1 MNNVFAQQLTLPG
14 NGAKRE
20 TISGPPGF
28 DFANS
33 KIGDV
38 VGAAVPYVFGFAG
51 LALLLIL
58 IRAGYTFLTSAG
70 DAKKLEMGKQQ
81 LTYALVGF
89 LIIFSSFWIVTL
101 VGTILGFE
109 EITGVF
115 Q

>member
-1 MNNVFAQQLTLPG
+1 MNKVYAQIVNFPG
-14 NGAKRE
+14 GSV
-20 TISGPPGF
+20 SGPPTFALPLRGF
-28 DFANS
+28 V
-33 KIGDV
+33 GHV
-38 VGAAVPYVFGFAG
+38 VTAAIPYVFGFAG
-51 LALLLIL
+51 LVLLMVL
-58 IRAGYTFLTSAG
+58 IRAGFTFLTSAG